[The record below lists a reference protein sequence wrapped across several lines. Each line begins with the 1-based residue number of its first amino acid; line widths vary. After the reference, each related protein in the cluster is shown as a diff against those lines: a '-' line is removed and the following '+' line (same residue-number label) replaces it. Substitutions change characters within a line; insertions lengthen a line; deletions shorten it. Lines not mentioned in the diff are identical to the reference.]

1 MQTGA
6 ARALEVVSEVP
17 TQACA
22 VDLTQ
27 LYLDDIGTT
36 SLLDAAAERRLARLV
51 ASGCERARQHMIE
64 ANLRLVVAIG
74 KRYLHRGLPLLDL
87 VAEGNLGLIHAVE
100 KFEAERG
107 FRFSTYAT
115 WWIRER
121 IEHALARQVRLIRL
135 PVHLIKTKQRF
146 VRAQRELAQKLD
158 REPNAADVAA
168 LLSCSVAEVRH
179 AFARDA
185 QIDSVD
191 ALNDV
196 RGRSIL
202 ESVADEMQLDPA
214 VTAQLQDLQSRLR
227 LSLGRLAEH
236 DREIIAR
243 RFGLDGFEPQ
253 TLSEVAVALGMS
265 RERVRLAQIKILANI
280 RALLESSDE
289 DPQAL

>member
-1 MQTGA
+1 MQTGT
-6 ARALEVVSEVP
+6 AR
-17 TQACA
+17 T

-27 LYLDDIGTT
+27 LYLDDIGARN
-36 SLLDAAAERRLARLV
+36 LLSAAAERRLARLV
-51 ASGCERARQHMIE
+51 ARGCEQARRHMIE

-87 VAEGNLGLIHAVE
+87 VSEGNLGLIRAVE

-121 IEHALARQVRLIRL
+121 IEHALACQVRLIRL
-135 PVHLIKTKQRF
+135 PLHLVKTKQRF

-158 REPNAADVAA
+158 REPSAADVAA
-168 LLSCSVAEVRH
+168 LLDCSAVEVRR

-185 QIDSVD
+185 QINSVAALD
-191 ALNDV
+191 AALD
-196 RGRSIL
+196 GAKDRSIL
-202 ESVADEMQLDPA
+202 ESVVDEAQLDPA
-214 VTAQLQDLQSRLR
+214 TTALLENLQSRLR
-227 LSLGRLAEH
+227 LSLMRLAVR

-253 TLSEVAVALGMS
+253 TLHEVAAALGMS
-265 RERVRLAQIKILANI
+265 RERVRLAQIKILAGM
-280 RALLESSDE
+280 RVLFESSD
-289 DPQAL
+289 QCSAL

>member
-6 ARALEVVSEVP
+6 ARALEVASEVP
-17 TQACA
+17 AQART

-27 LYLDDIGTT
+27 LYLDDIGST
-36 SLLDAAAERRLARLV
+36 SLLNAAAERRLARLV

-107 FRFSTYAT
+107 WRFSTYAT

-168 LLSCSVAEVRH
+168 LLNCSAAEVRR

-185 QIDSVD
+185 QINSVD

-196 RGRSIL
+196 KDRSIL

-214 VTAQLQDLQSRLR
+214 VTAQLQEVQSRLR
-227 LSLGRLAEH
+227 LSLARLAEH

-243 RFGLDGFEPQ
+243 RFGLDGYEPQ
-253 TLSEVAVALGMS
+253 TLSKVGVALGMS
-265 RERVRLAQIKILANI
+265 RERVRLAQIKILAGMRVLI
-280 RALLESSDE
+280 DSSDE
-289 DPQAL
+289 PLQAP